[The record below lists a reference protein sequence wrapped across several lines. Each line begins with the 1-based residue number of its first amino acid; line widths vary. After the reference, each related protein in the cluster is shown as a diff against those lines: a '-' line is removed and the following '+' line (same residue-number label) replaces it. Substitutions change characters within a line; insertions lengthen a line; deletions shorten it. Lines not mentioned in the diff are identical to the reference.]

1 MGGGG
6 ITFPVFALTSCR
18 DRVTHSTH
26 LPVYIPKIRICNQ
39 IAMQVLLKSWK
50 AAGLEHVWE
59 SANFLPKWCKMV
71 PEWSMA

>member
-1 MGGGG
+1 
-6 ITFPVFALTSCR
+6 
-18 DRVTHSTH
+18 
-26 LPVYIPKIRICNQ
+26 
-39 IAMQVLLKSWK
+39 MQVLLKSWK